1 MKFLVVFY
9 NNETTLAAEA
19 NHLYLRQP
27 IYALNALENITHVAC
42 DCIMMIIIIVFVLQM
57 GLYHSFDRLLHICK
71 GILYIKLS

>member
-1 MKFLVVFY
+1 MKYLVVFF

-42 DCIMMIIIIVFVLQM
+42 DCIMMMIIIVLVLQM
-57 GLYHSFDRLLHICK
+57 GLYHPFDRLLYIRK
-71 GILYIKLS
+71 GILCIELS

>member
-1 MKFLVVFY
+1 MKYLVVFL

-27 IYALNALENITHVAC
+27 IQGLNALTNTTHVAC
-42 DCIMMIIIIVFVLQM
+42 ESMMMIMIVFVLQM
-57 GLYHSFDRLLHICK
+57 RLYHSFDRLLHICK